1 MDEQGQR
8 LAVAAHLAA
17 RNTSLHSVVF
27 VIDLSAPLPVT
38 VQVGGIEES
47 SGPICIG
54 SEVPGCSVASQ
65 DQEAT
70 LFIECKAVCV
80 LLLGATRVKWEEVR
94 CACSIRICCNRERKA
109 HEGQQSRQR
118 RDYLSRHFIFNIRM
132 NIQTFEQEIYHLRS

>member
-17 RNTSLHSVVF
+17 RNTRLHSVVF

-47 SGPICIG
+47 SGPIFIG

-80 LLLGATRVKWEEVR
+80 LLLGATRVKREEV
-94 CACSIRICCNRERKA
+94 CFACRISVCCDCERKA
-109 HEGQQSRQR
+109 REGQQSRQR
-118 RDYLSRHFIFNIRM
+118 RDYLFRHLIFNTGM
-132 NIQTFEQEIYHLRS
+132 KIQTFEI